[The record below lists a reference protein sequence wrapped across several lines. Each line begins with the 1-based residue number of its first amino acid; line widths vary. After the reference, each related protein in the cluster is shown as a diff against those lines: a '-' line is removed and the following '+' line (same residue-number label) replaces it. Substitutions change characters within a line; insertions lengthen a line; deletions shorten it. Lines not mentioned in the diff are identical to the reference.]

1 MENSNQATIR
11 NSIGNPVLQIR
22 KNHALEH
29 AVIHVLEKKFP
40 GRQLMG
46 YSICNGFWIIGNLSI
61 QNVQEAVDVAFAR
74 LSHGEKNLAIHEG
87 CGTNLATTGVLASV
101 AALLTM
107 LGTKSDKERLRRFS
121 SLVLMTTA
129 FVQVSK
135 PLGVAMQRNV
145 TTDADMGG
153 MKIIGIDMS
162 EICGF
167 QSYFVTTEFND

>member
-1 MENSNQATIR
+1 MENSNQETIS
-11 NSIGNPVLQIR
+11 NLIGNPVLQMR

-29 AVIHVLEKKFP
+29 VVIHVLEKKFP

-61 QNVQEAVDVAFAR
+61 QNVQEAVDAAFAR

-101 AALLTM
+101 AALLT
-107 LGTKSDKERLRRFS
+107 LAGTKSEKERLRRFS
-121 SLVLMTTA
+121 SLVLMTCA
-129 FVQVSK
+129 FVQISK
-135 PLGVAMQRNV
+135 PLGFAMQRNV
-145 TTDADMGG
+145 TTDADMDG
-153 MKIIGIDMS
+153 MKIMGIDMS

-167 QSYFVTTEFND
+167 QCFFVTTGFNG